1 MASKKSVVTAA
12 DEVTSVEAVDVG
24 MDSSVAEA
32 DSEVMD
38 TVDEV
43 GVVEE
48 EVLVEDAAQMSP
60 KRLANIRENT
70 GLSTLAL
77 AFCDLQSSHM

>member
-1 MASKKSVVTAA
+1 
-12 DEVTSVEAVDVG
+12 
-24 MDSSVAEA
+24 VAEA

-38 TVDEV
+38 IVDEV
-43 GVVEE
+43 GVVVE

-60 KRLANIRENT
+60 KRPANIRENT

-77 AFCDLQSSHM
+77 AFCDLHSSHM